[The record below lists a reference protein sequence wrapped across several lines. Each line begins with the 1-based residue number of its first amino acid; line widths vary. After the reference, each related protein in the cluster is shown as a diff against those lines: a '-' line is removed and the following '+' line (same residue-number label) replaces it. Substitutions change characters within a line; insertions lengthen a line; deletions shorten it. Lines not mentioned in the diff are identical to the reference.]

1 MENYSFLFSE
11 LVKRDFKKKYK
22 STFLGFLWSVLSPLL
37 SLLVMRLVFTQLFG
51 RDTPHYTTYLFAGNL
66 LFSFFTDATGGG
78 MTSFLYNGGIITKL
92 PVPKT
97 LFLFSRS
104 VTSLINLSLNL
115 LVFFLF
121 ALLDG
126 ISLSGRLLLLL
137 FPVLMLTLFA
147 IGVSLV
153 LATAFV
159 HFRDTQYLW
168 GVFTTLL
175 SYLSVIFYRVEAFP
189 VELQSLFL
197 LNPVYCAIRYVRE
210 VVIDAVLPSG
220 TLHLLLL
227 VYAAAALGL
236 GALIYRRRRDELA
249 FYL

>member
-22 STFLGFLWSVLSPLL
+22 STVLGFLWSVLSPLL

-78 MTSFLYNGGIITKL
+78 MTAFLYNGGILTKL

-97 LFLFSRS
+97 LFLLSRS

-126 ISLSGRLLLLL
+126 IRLSGRVLLLVY
-137 FPVLMLTLFA
+137 PVLMLTLFA
-147 IGVSLV
+147 VGVSLV

-175 SYLSVIFYRVEAFP
+175 SYLSVIFYRVDAFP
-189 VELQSLFL
+189 AELRSLFL
-197 LNPVYCAIRYVRE
+197 LNPVYCAIWYVRE
-210 VVIDAVLPSG
+210 VVIDAVFPSG
-220 TLHLLLL
+220 LLHLLLL
-227 VYAAAALGL
+227 LYAAIALGVGTL
-236 GALIYRRRRDELA
+236 VYRKRRDELA

>member
-22 STFLGFLWSVLSPLL
+22 STVLGFLWSVLSPLL

-78 MTSFLYNGGIITKL
+78 MTAFLYNGGILTKL

-97 LFLFSRS
+97 LFLLSRS

-126 ISLSGRLLLLL
+126 IRLSGRLFLLVY
-137 FPVLMLTLFA
+137 PVLMLTLFA
-147 IGVSLV
+147 VGVSLV

-175 SYLSVIFYRVEAFP
+175 SYLSVIFYRVDAFP
-189 VELQSLFL
+189 AELRSLFL

-210 VVIDAVLPSG
+210 VVIDAVVPSG
-220 TLHLLLL
+220 LLHLLLL
-227 VYAAAALGL
+227 LYAAIALGVGTL
-236 GALIYRRRRDELA
+236 VYRKRRDELA